1 MLYESNIGADN
12 MLDIANI
19 IYFHM
24 HPYMSWKQSERAK
37 QRDINIIGNE
47 MGEEEENY
55 DFEKTKD
62 KDGIPMLED
71 AEFYSFTGSKVLID
85 QAVNDFSVEDLPSP
99 TVIQQFEGKQGQKFF
114 KFT

>member
-47 MGEEEENY
+47 MDHAIERLHEA
-55 DFEKTKD
+55 D
-62 KDGIPMLED
+62 I
-71 AEFYSFTGSKVLID
+71 A
-85 QAVNDFSVEDLPSP
+85 AH
-99 TVIQQFEGKQGQKFF
+99 
-114 KFT
+114 